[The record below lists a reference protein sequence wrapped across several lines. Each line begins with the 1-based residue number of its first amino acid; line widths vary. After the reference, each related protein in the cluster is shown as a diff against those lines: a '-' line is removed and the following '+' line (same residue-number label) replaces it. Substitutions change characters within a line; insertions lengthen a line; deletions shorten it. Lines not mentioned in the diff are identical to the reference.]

1 MATMSTYLENYVL
14 DSIFRGQPMLVLSNT
29 YIGLFKDPLT
39 ASSTSP
45 YTTEI
50 SKTRTG
56 YARTAIPG
64 TLDSWTGTDYNTNGT
79 PSIGYNGKVS
89 NNVSIIFPL
98 PTGNWGVANSF
109 GIFDTA
115 TNGNLLFYGQLLN
128 EKTINNG
135 DAAPLFTANT
145 LSFQIDNQT

>member
-1 MATMSTYLENYVL
+1 MATMSTYLENHVI
-14 DSIFRGQPMLVLSNT
+14 DTIFRGQPMLVLSNT
-29 YIGLFKDPLT
+29 YIGLFKEPLA
-39 ASSTSP
+39 ASANSP

-50 SKTRTG
+50 VGAG
-56 YARTAIPG
+56 YSRVDIPG
-64 TLDSWTGTDYNTNGT
+64 TLDSWTGTDYNTSGT
-79 PSIGYNGKVS
+79 PSIGYNGKTS
-89 NNVSIIFPL
+89 NNVSISFSL
-98 PTGNWGVANSF
+98 PTGNWGIANSF

-145 LSFQIDNQT
+145 LSFQIDNQA